1 MQSKEQMSYE
11 KPTTNKHKSVNVV
24 QGSGLYK
31 TTLYYTSLYHLVL
44 HIIVPRH
51 PVLSLLIH
59 HDKACR
65 TLLMY

>member
-31 TTLYYTSLYHLVL
+31 TTLYYTSLYHV
-44 HIIVPRH
+44 
-51 PVLSLLIH
+51 
-59 HDKACR
+59 
-65 TLLMY
+65 TLYYHY